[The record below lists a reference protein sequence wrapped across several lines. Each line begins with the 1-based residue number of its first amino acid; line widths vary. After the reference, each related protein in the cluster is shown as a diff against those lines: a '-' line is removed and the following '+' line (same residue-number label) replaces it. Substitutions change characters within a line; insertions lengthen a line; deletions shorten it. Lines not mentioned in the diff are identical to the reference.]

1 MNNLVKI
8 FFKKIFLRNIYL
20 LLTTFFIKKKRIK
33 KYKNFLLELDIRA
46 YTQNRMYFKDYDKN
60 ITDFLMPHI
69 KGNEDFID
77 IGAHIGF
84 YSLFFS
90 TLLNAGKVFSYEANK
105 KNFIKLKKNILLNKF
120 KNIECY
126 NFGISSHNGKTRLYD
141 TSLYNE
147 GGHFINLEDKS
158 VNKKFKIIK
167 IFKLDS
173 LLKNYNKNLFIKID
187 VEGHEM
193 HVLSGMKNILKK
205 ANCFLIVETG
215 NGKHLKNITN
225 YLKKFNYS
233 IKRRFGINTI
243 FVKNF

>member
-20 LLTTFFIKKKRIK
+20 LLTTFFIKKKRVK

-90 TLLNAGKVFSYEANK
+90 TLLNAGKFFSY
-105 KNFIKLKKNILLNKF
+105 
-120 KNIECY
+120 
-126 NFGISSHNGKTRLYD
+126 
-141 TSLYNE
+141 
-147 GGHFINLEDKS
+147 
-158 VNKKFKIIK
+158 
-167 IFKLDS
+167 
-173 LLKNYNKNLFIKID
+173 
-187 VEGHEM
+187 
-193 HVLSGMKNILKK
+193 
-205 ANCFLIVETG
+205 
-215 NGKHLKNITN
+215 
-225 YLKKFNYS
+225 
-233 IKRRFGINTI
+233 
-243 FVKNF
+243 